1 MRIAHLES
9 SLNWGGQELRIIEQT
24 QWLNEN
30 GYPTWILARSGSA
43 ILREAKA
50 RKLPNHE
57 IEFRGS
63 ANPKIIKELLDF
75 IRTQKI
81 DLIDAHS
88 NRDASYAMFAKWFSQ
103 VTVIRSRHV
112 TTPIKNSLLHRL
124 IWKTGNHG
132 IITTAKAVNRMILE
146 LGLAS
151 EKNIYAARAG
161 VDSQRYNTSVSSNQL
176 RENLNIPDD
185 HHVIS
190 NIGMIRKDKGQL
202 YFVKACELIAQQF
215 DNVTFLQIGEAT
227 VDTQSYADE
236 VKQYWESSPHK
247 DRIRFLGYHSDIERY
262 QAISDIVMICS
273 IGTEAQTRLVSQAFL
288 MRNNVVATNVGGLPE
303 MIEHN
308 RTGLICP
315 AADPSAL
322 ANACIEL
329 INSEKLR
336 EEIKDNAEH
345 YAYKEMTFERMMEGM
360 LQAYH
365 NALSHLP
372 VNR

>member
-1 MRIAHLES
+1 
-9 SLNWGGQELRIIEQT
+9 
-24 QWLNEN
+24 
-30 GYPTWILARSGSA
+30 
-43 ILREAKA
+43 
-50 RKLPNHE
+50 
-57 IEFRGS
+57 
-63 ANPKIIKELLDF
+63 
-75 IRTQKI
+75 
-81 DLIDAHS
+81 
-88 NRDASYAMFAKWFSQ
+88 
-103 VTVIRSRHV
+103 
-112 TTPIKNSLLHRL
+112 
-124 IWKTGNHG
+124 
-132 IITTAKAVNRMILE
+132 
-146 LGLAS
+146 
-151 EKNIYAARAG
+151 
-161 VDSQRYNTSVSSNQL
+161 
-176 RENLNIPDD
+176 
-185 HHVIS
+185 
-190 NIGMIRKDKGQL
+190 
-202 YFVKACELIAQQF
+202 
-215 DNVTFLQIGEAT
+215 
-227 VDTQSYADE
+227 
-236 VKQYWESSPHK
+236 
-247 DRIRFLGYHSDIERY
+247 
-262 QAISDIVMICS
+262 QALSDIVMICS